1 MMMENYGVQIEKL
14 TAQRDTLLEI
24 LKAIQDGQE
33 MTPEFCR
40 HIDAV
45 IEEIE
50 TTKLKQ
56 QEKTQ

>member
-1 MMMENYGVQIEKL
+1 MSIEE
-14 TAQRDTLLEI
+14 AQRDSLLEI
-24 LKAIQDGQE
+24 LHAILDGDE

-50 TTKLKQ
+50 ATKLKQ
-56 QEKTQ
+56 QEATQ